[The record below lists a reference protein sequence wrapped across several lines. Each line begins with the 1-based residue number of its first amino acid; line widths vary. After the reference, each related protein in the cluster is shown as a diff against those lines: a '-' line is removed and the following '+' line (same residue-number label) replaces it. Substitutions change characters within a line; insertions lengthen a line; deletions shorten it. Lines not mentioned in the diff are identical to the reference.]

1 MKLKI
6 KKGDSVQVIAGADK
20 GKKGKVIEVVS
31 SKMKIRVEG
40 VKVMTHFDKK
50 DGLKKL
56 EGLFDYSN
64 VKLLDAAKKSADKS
78 EKKAAKKA
86 PTKAKKASSKTA

>member
-6 KKGDSVQVIAGADK
+6 KKGDTVQVLAGADK
-20 GKKGKVIEVVS
+20 GKKGAVLAVEPKN
-31 SKMKIRVEG
+31 MKLKIEG

-56 EGLFDYSN
+56 EGFIDYSN
-64 VKLLDAAKKSADKS
+64 VKLLEKASAEK
-78 EKKAAKKA
+78 KKAAKKKSA
-86 PTKAKKASSKTA
+86 GKNA

>member
-6 KKGDSVQVIAGADK
+6 RKGDTVQIIAGADK
-20 GKKGKVIEVVS
+20 GKKGKVVEVLPS
-31 SKMKIRVEG
+31 RMKVKVEG

-56 EGLFDYSN
+56 EGFLDYSN
-64 VKLLDAAKKSADKS
+64 VALVEKSGDTKKKTAKKKTSA
-78 EKKAAKKA
+78 
-86 PTKAKKASSKTA
+86 KTA